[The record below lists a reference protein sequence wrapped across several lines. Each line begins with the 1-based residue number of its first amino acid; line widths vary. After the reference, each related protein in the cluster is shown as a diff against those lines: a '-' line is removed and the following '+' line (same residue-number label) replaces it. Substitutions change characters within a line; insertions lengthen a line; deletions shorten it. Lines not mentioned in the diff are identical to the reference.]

1 MDDDALRDKIRRLLF
16 ASPALAR
23 AFSHGDFRS
32 VFRGRGIEF
41 DSLREYYPDDDAR
54 LIDWNATARL
64 KAPFVRTYREDR
76 SLTVFLLV
84 DVSASMEQG
93 SGELSKLD
101 EAVLVSSLVAYAA
114 QLRGLP
120 VGCLLFADRVL
131 GSLAPQRGKAHALAV
146 ASAAAAHRSSLA
158 SRSSRASGDSG
169 TDLGL
174 ALRTVAQVLKR
185 RSLVLILSDF
195 RASGWERP
203 LAELSRRH
211 DAVAVRLSDP
221 SDLEAPKRGS
231 FYATD
236 PETGEAAWLPF
247 GSRRFRAAWHAKG
260 AAGRKACLEACARSR
275 VSCLEID
282 TSNDPALKLLQF
294 FERRSGR

>member
-1 MDDDALRDKIRRLLF
+1 MDEDALRDRIRRLLF

-23 AFSHGDFRS
+23 AFAHGDFRS

-64 KAPFVRTYREDR
+64 GEPFIRTYREDR

-84 DVSASMEQG
+84 DVSASMDQG

-120 VGCLLFADRVL
+120 VGCLLFAKGIL
-131 GSLAPQRGKAHALAV
+131 ASLPPQRGKSHALAV
-146 ASAAAAHRSSLA
+146 ASAAAAYRSRMA
-158 SRSSRASGDSG
+158 AAPEPDRGT
-169 TDLGL
+169 TDLALALSTIGL
-174 ALRTVAQVLKR
+174 AQKR
-185 RSLVLILSDF
+185 RSLVLVLSDF
-195 RASGWERP
+195 LASDWERP

-211 DAVAVRLSDP
+211 DVVAVRLSDRLDVDP
-221 SDLEAPKRGS
+221 PRVGA
-231 FYATD
+231 FHTTD
-236 PETGEAAWLPF
+236 PETGEGAWLPF
-247 GSRRFRAAWHAKG
+247 GSGKFRASWRAKG
-260 AAGRKACLEACARSR
+260 EARRRECLEAFARCQT
-275 VSCLEID
+275 SCLEID
-282 TSNDPALKLLQF
+282 TEDDPALKLLSF
-294 FERRSGR
+294 FERRRAR